1 MKSLK
6 TLFYLLFFVLT
17 LPILASAQKNSTS
30 GPLNYGDRGVI
41 WVHGY
46 QGSVGSWQVYQGYV
60 NKKYKAQSLPISYN
74 SNLGFTSAAQ
84 QILNLELPTPQES
97 QPPHLIVAHSF
108 GGLTTR
114 ALVAKA
120 PNLTNAYITVGT
132 PHAGSKG
139 MDMVSI
145 QNLINKLVNL
155 IDPIVKHPLVSAVNN
170 ILPRWMLKSFH
181 TFIREF
187 DDYKGQ
193 INTTIGA
200 YTGSWT
206 SGQIAQGNKDLANL
220 GFGGANIQK
229 IAVAGVEDFPE
240 HLRWMSSWQWSPSDH
255 ALDLTDDNGLI
266 NKYQSIKGK
275 LSTFK
280 NILKFISQFNPILSA
295 LSNDLLVKVDKAIN
309 YIDNQFYNDWM
320 DTIGAAVTT
329 NGTCTKWILDPNS
342 EANKPKVIQVTY
354 PCVTTTIAPNDGIL
368 VESSARALQ
377 GACRLES
384 AAGANHQEELNH
396 PSMTKLFDDIFLGKD
411 CSGKFKLELR

>member
-17 LPILASAQKNSTS
+17 LPIVTSAQKNSTS

-120 PNLTNAYITVGT
+120 PSLTNAYITVGT

-139 MDMVSI
+139 MDMVSV
-145 QNLINKLVNL
+145 QNLVNKLVSL
-155 IDPIVKHPLVSAVNN
+155 INPIVKHPLVVLANL
-170 ILPRWMLKSFH
+170 ILPSWAFKDFQSF
-181 TFIREF
+181 IADF

-206 SGQIAQGNKDLANL
+206 SGQITQGNKDLANL

-275 LSTFK
+275 LS
-280 NILKFISQFNPILSA
+280 KFRN
-295 LSNDLLVKVDKAIN
+295 V
-309 YIDNQFYNDWM
+309 
-320 DTIGAAVTT
+320 
-329 NGTCTKWILDPNS
+329 
-342 EANKPKVIQVTY
+342 
-354 PCVTTTIAPNDGIL
+354 
-368 VESSARALQ
+368 
-377 GACRLES
+377 
-384 AAGANHQEELNH
+384 
-396 PSMTKLFDDIFLGKD
+396 
-411 CSGKFKLELR
+411 